1 MKTLPVELI
10 ILFVVRRTSIHQS
23 FPSLEKS
30 FSVLQQGQRLPYLF
44 RKCGIHSV
52 NSERRAAIDVLFYA
66 VFEAR
71 SKQLKAVSKIQ
82 KGG

>member
-10 ILFVVRRTSIHQS
+10 ILFTARKTNSDQS

-52 NSERRAAIDVLFYA
+52 NTERRAAIDVLFYA
-66 VFEAR
+66 VFEAGSR
-71 SKQLKAVSKIQ
+71 NILVVF
-82 KGG
+82 

>member
-1 MKTLPVELI
+1 MKTLPVEFI
-10 ILFVVRRTSIHQS
+10 ILFIVRRTNSHQS

-30 FSVLQQGQRLPYLF
+30 FSVLQQGQGLPYLF

-66 VFEAR
+66 VFEAGSR
-71 SKQLKAVSKIQ
+71 NILVVF
-82 KGG
+82 